1 MLESYIVVYGTSR
14 RLSDKPTDVGC
25 RPSAYE
31 CNRRPFGPSLAL
43 CLRQGPALDLAGG
56 RAPLH
61 SQSAV
66 SLNGQRRKD
75 AQKYDTKETGPQTE
89 AHIRK
94 AHS

>member
-25 RPSAYE
+25 RPSAYK

-43 CLRQGPALDLAGG
+43 CLPGRAALDLAGG
-56 RAPLH
+56 RSPLH

-66 SLNGQRRKD
+66 SLNGPRRKD
-75 AQKYDTKETGPQTE
+75 AQ
-89 AHIRK
+89 R
-94 AHS
+94 